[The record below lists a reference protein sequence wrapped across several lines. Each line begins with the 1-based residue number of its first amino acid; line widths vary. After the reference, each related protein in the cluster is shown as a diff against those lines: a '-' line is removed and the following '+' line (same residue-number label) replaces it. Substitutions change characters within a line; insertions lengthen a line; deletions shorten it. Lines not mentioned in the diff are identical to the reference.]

1 MSITNKT
8 ILEQANAA
16 ITAGE
21 YEGFLA
27 HCTDDTRWTFVGEQ
41 TLHGKPAVRA
51 WMATAYQQPPQ
62 FRVEHL
68 IAEADFVTALGTI
81 LLPDA
86 EGRLVALFEQM
97 LTTGQPHLTIFLSV
111 LSSSVG

>member
-1 MSITNKT
+1 MSVTNKT
-8 ILEQANAA
+8 ILAQANAA
-16 ITAGE
+16 ITAGD

-41 TLHGKPAVRA
+41 TLSGKPAVRR
-51 WMATAYQQPPQ
+51 WMATAYQQPPR
-62 FRVEHL
+62 FEVERL

-86 EGRLVALFEQM
+86 SGRLVEYTYCDVWQFRAGKMAELRAFVIK
-97 LTTGQPHLTIFLSV
+97 P
-111 LSSSVG
+111 

>member
-1 MSITNKT
+1 MPVPNKT

-16 ITAGE
+16 ITAGD

-27 HCTDDTRWTFVGEQ
+27 HCTDDTQWTFVGEQ
-41 TLHGKPAVRA
+41 TLRGKPAVRQ
-51 WMATAYQQPPQ
+51 WMATAYQEPPR
-62 FRVEHL
+62 FKVEQL

-86 EGRLVALFEQM
+86 QGRLMEHAYCDVWRFRAGKLAELRAFVIK
-97 LTTGQPHLTIFLSV
+97 P
-111 LSSSVG
+111 